1 MSVLGTI
8 ALVLA
13 SQTPVVADA
22 PTWSIGAGLGTIVT
36 GGLGPAAPT
45 VSAGVEARLA
55 PWLWLGARGFG
66 SYARSNSDGWTEHRL
81 DETFRVSD
89 AESTSFGWGVMSGPR
104 FVINPGHVVRVSV
117 SALAGVVGHG
127 FETRQTRAPEDGGP
141 ASQEENDVDILG
153 AVAELGGG
161 AEATLTEGI
170 VVRFVSPVVRGGWS
184 QMARQGA
191 VISEDWSIG
200 LAVAPT
206 LEMRVLF

>member
-141 ASQEENDVDILG
+141 ASQEENEVDILAPSPSSVAAPKRRSRRASSFDSSVPWYAAAG
-153 AVAELGGG
+153 AKWPAK
-161 AEATLTEGI
+161 
-170 VVRFVSPVVRGGWS
+170 VR
-184 QMARQGA
+184 
-191 VISEDWSIG
+191 
-200 LAVAPT
+200 
-206 LEMRVLF
+206 